1 MVDFQP
7 LQNASRAG
15 VTLVAVALSLLLATP
30 AHAAPTPGNQ
40 QPPGTE
46 GLTTMLGIATSAYTA
61 VSVSRGI
68 ATLIYGGR
76 KKLKSVAI

>member
-1 MVDFQP
+1 MFAFGSGP
-7 LQNASRAG
+7 LKG
-15 VTLVAVALSLLLATP
+15 F
-30 AHAAPTPGNQ
+30 GM
-40 QPPGTE
+40 
-46 GLTTMLGIATSAYTA
+46 TTMLGIATSAYTA